1 MFIVL
6 DVGELLGDVDGPGE
20 MDGAFDIEGL
30 VDGALEVEGCN
41 DGVSG
46 DRDGASDV
54 VG

>member
-6 DVGELLGDVDGPGE
+6 DVGELLGAVVGPGV
-20 MDGAFDIEGL
+20 MVGAFDIEGL
-30 VDGALEVEGCN
+30 VDGAI
-41 DGVSG
+41 SG